1 MVRSA
6 DHAELH
12 LKPGFNQTREA
23 HKPAKPTNSWGAPRS
38 MIQQHGSLRGPCRIT
53 SEAGFQPNARS
64 AQTGVADKLMVRS
77 AVHDPTAWFAPR
89 TMHTVMSL
97 PDPTS
102 AGPLPPQLRVRCL
115 PLGCSCPGAFYP

>member
-12 LKPGFNQTREA
+12 LKQGFNQTREA
-23 HKPAKPTNSWGAPRS
+23 HKPAKPTNSCGTPRS
-38 MIQQHGSLRGPCRIT
+38 MIQLHGSLRGPCRIT
-53 SEAGFQPNARS
+53 SEAGLHPIARS
-64 AQTGVADKLMVRS
+64 AQTREPDTLMGHS
-77 AVHDPTAWFAPR
+77 AVHDPTAWLAPR

-115 PLGCSCPGAFYP
+115 PLGCSCPGSFYP